1 MGKIK
6 RFTFLFALAFLLTGC
21 NAEEAVID
29 VGKQLIPSWLSFV
42 VQICA
47 FAIMLI
53 IVFVFAYKPIKK
65 ILQKRSDYVEENI
78 RQAEE
83 DKAIAKQ
90 NLQQSNEMILA
101 SKKKAN
107 EIIEEANVQ
116 AMKNSQAIISDTNKE
131 VAQMK
136 KNAEIDIENSKKEA
150 KEEIQKEMIDVAMMA
165 SSEILK
171 REVKND
177 DNERLAKDFIE
188 KL

>member
-6 RFTFLFALAFLLTGC
+6 RFTFLFLSAFLLTGC
-21 NAEEAVID
+21 NAQEAVVD
-29 VGKQLIPSWLSFV
+29 VGSKLIPSWLSFV
-42 VQICA
+42 VQVVA

-53 IVFVFAYKPIKK
+53 IVFIFAYKPVKK
-65 ILQKRSDYVEENI
+65 LLKKRSDYVEENI
-78 RQAEE
+78 RQAEK
-83 DKAIAKQ
+83 DKADAKI

-107 EIIEEANVQ
+107 EIIEEANAQ
-116 AMKNSQAIISDTNKE
+116 AMKNSQAIIDDTNKE
-131 VAQMK
+131 VAKMK

-150 KEEIQKEMIDVAMMA
+150 KEEIQKEMIDVAIMA

-171 REVKND
+171 REVKSD